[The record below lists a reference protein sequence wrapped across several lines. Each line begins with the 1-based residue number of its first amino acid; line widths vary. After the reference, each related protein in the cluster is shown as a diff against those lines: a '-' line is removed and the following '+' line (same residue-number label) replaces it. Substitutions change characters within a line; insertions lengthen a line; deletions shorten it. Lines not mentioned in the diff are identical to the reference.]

1 MKLSSLGAL
10 ALAAALLIA
19 AVAASASSSSPDRQT
34 ATKVV
39 IWLQNDAESGW
50 KEMVTS
56 TNDAF
61 RAKHAGVDVDVQYQ
75 GWGDH
80 LTKFDAA
87 LAGGTAPDVI
97 ELGNTETTR
106 YMAAKLLQD
115 LTSQAKSFPNSKTWL
130 AALKDS
136 CTYGGKLYC
145 VPYYAGARAVIY
157 RKDQYK
163 AAGVK
168 SAPKSLDQFAAAGKK
183 LMKRYGKQRNYS
195 ALYFPGQYVWA
206 GLSFVYDYGGK
217 IAVSKNGKWQGTL
230 NSPQALKGLNRLKSI
245 VKALSRANKTTDEAN
260 PQQSLVFS
268 KGRVGAF
275 IGNGWEWPYALD
287 EKVGN
292 PSLKGKI
299 GAYPMPSHIAGK
311 FMPSFLGGSD
321 VAVPVTSKN
330 KALAYDWIRIFTSN
344 SSMRKLATIGKQ
356 IPNTTSLASINAK
369 NPQLAPFANASKYS
383 WFVPTAPN
391 WVKVENARVLKNMFQ
406 AIITGRQSVKKA
418 ATNASSQITKIL
430 NQPVT

>member
-1 MKLSSLGAL
+1 MKHRTIGAL
-10 ALAAALLIA
+10 ALAAALLVS
-19 AVAASASSSSPDRQT
+19 AVAASAGSSSPDRQS

-39 IWLQNDAESGW
+39 IWLQNDADNGW

-61 RAKHAGVDVDVQYQ
+61 KAKHRDVEVDVQYQ
-75 GWGDH
+75 SWGDH

-106 YMAAKLLQD
+106 YMASRLLQD
-115 LTSQAKSFPNSKTWL
+115 LTTQKGSFPNSKTWL
-130 AALKDS
+130 KALTDS
-136 CTYGGKLYC
+136 CTYNGRLYC

-168 SAPKSLDQFAAAGKK
+168 GTPKSLAEFQAAGQKLIKK
-183 LMKRYGKQRNYS
+183 YGKQRNYS
-195 ALYFPGQYVWA
+195 ALYFPGRYVWA
-206 GLSFVYDYGGK
+206 SMSFVYDYGGK
-217 IAVSKNGKWQGTL
+217 IAEFKNGKWKGTL
-230 NSPQALKGLNRLKSI
+230 DSPQAIQGLTKLKGTVRS
-245 VKALSRANKTTDEAN
+245 LSRANKTGDEAN
-260 PQQSLVFS
+260 PQQALVFA

-287 EKVGN
+287 KKLGN
-292 PSLKGKI
+292 PALAPKI
-299 GAYPMPSHIAGK
+299 GAYPMPSHVKGK
-311 FMPSFLGGSD
+311 FMPTFLGGSD

-344 SSMRKLATIGKQ
+344 SAMRTLATIGKQ
-356 IPNTTSLASINAK
+356 IPNTTTLASINAS
-369 NPQLAPFANASKYS
+369 NPQLAPFANASKFS

-391 WVKVENARVLKNMFQ
+391 WVKVENARVLQ
-406 AIITGRQSVKKA
+406 VLVQTIVTGKATVAKA
-418 ATNASSQITKIL
+418 AKRASDQITKIL
-430 NQPVT
+430 NSPTT